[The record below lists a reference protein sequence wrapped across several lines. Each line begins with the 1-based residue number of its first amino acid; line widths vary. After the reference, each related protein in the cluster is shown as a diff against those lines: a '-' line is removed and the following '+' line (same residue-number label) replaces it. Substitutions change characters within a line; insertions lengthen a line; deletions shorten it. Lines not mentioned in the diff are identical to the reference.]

1 MVSAGD
7 TLEATGVRLHILTL
21 ENELLEIE
29 AEYAGEGPLPPPHYH
44 PSQDERFTV
53 LEGRVRTILAGD
65 ARTYETGES
74 FVVPAGTVHQM
85 GGEGPARVH
94 WEVRPALR
102 LAEFFERAYSGRESD
117 RGAFLAEFS
126 DVIVFV

>member
-7 TLEATGVRLHILTL
+7 TLEATGVRLHILAL
-21 ENELLEIE
+21 DSELLEME

-44 PSQDERFTV
+44 PSQTEHFTV
-53 LEGRVRTILAGD
+53 LAGRVRTVIAD
-65 ARTYETGES
+65 EARSYETGDS
-74 FVVPAGTVHQM
+74 FEVPAGTVHQM
-85 GGEGPARVH
+85 GGDGPARIR

-102 LAEFFERAYSGRESD
+102 LAEFFERAYGGQEAD
-117 RGAFLAEFS
+117 RAAFLAEFR